1 MHARNGSDR
10 EQLLAT
16 RLLELKET
24 TIKKN
29 SLQGALE
36 EAQAQG
42 SALTG
47 KLHTVTEV
55 LRDERERREQLA
67 ADNKQLQ

>member
-1 MHARNGSDR
+1 M
-10 EQLLAT
+10 
-16 RLLELKET
+16 
-24 TIKKN
+24 KN